1 MIFCLV
7 IDLFRYCIEFIL
19 CSVIQ
24 IMDMRNILS
33 NRASKVGYEI
43 KFYYLQYSDCTT
55 YLHQFWSIISYDI
68 ISNYRF
74 LYVA

>member
-7 IDLFRYCIEFIL
+7 IDLFWYCIEFIM

-24 IMDMRNILS
+24 IMDMRNILN

-43 KFYYLQYSDCTT
+43 KFYHLQYSDCTM
-55 YLHQFWSIISYDI
+55 
-68 ISNYRF
+68 
-74 LYVA
+74 